1 MNLTFSYLVTRFFSS
16 YLANERNLAQNTIA
30 SYSDCM
36 RLLID
41 YACTHL
47 AVSADK
53 LRTEMFTRDLV
64 LGFLNSIE
72 SVRNNSAA
80 TRNQRLTAIKTF
92 FQFLARTAPELM
104 HINECIQA
112 IRPKSTDHKPPPS
125 LTRAE
130 VDAIIAVIASDTL
143 LGARDRALVQ
153 TCYNTGARVQEIA
166 DLKIADVRVDGPP
179 TVTLTGKG
187 RKCRTIPLW
196 PETVHMIQH
205 YLELREQMGIQSD
218 HLFIS
223 NRGTPLTRFGISRR
237 ITLHAQR
244 ATRTCPS
251 LGDRPVTPHVF
262 RHTTA
267 LHLLEATGD
276 ITIARDWLGHADM
289 KTTSQYIEVSV
300 ERKRQALD
308 KVPAPAS
315 SGQAQPAKWRTSP
328 LLDFLTKLSRTTRYV
343 AQSRQPTD
351 ALTNDPA
358 DSAT

>member
-1 MNLTFSYLVTRFFSS
+1 MNLTFSYLVTRFFVSH
-16 YLANERNLAQNTIA
+16 LANERNLTENTIA

-47 AVSADK
+47 KVTVDK
-53 LRTEMFTRDLV
+53 LKTEMFTRDLV
-64 LGFLNSIE
+64 LGFLDSLE

-92 FQFLARTAPELM
+92 FQFLARTAPELL
-104 HINECIQA
+104 HLNECIQA

-125 LTRAE
+125 LTAAE
-130 VDAIIAVIASDTL
+130 VDAIIAVIAPDTL

-179 TVTLTGKG
+179 TATLTGKG

-205 YLELREQMGIQSD
+205 YLQLREQMGIESD
-218 HLFIS
+218 HLFIN
-223 NRGTPLTRFGISRR
+223 NRGNPLTRFGISRR
-237 ITLHAQR
+237 IALHAQR

-251 LGDRPVTPHVF
+251 LADRPITPHVF

-289 KTTSQYIEVSV
+289 KTTSQYIEVSI
-300 ERKRQALD
+300 ERKRKALD
-308 KVPAPAS
+308 RVPAPTS
-315 SGQAQPAKWRTSP
+315 SGQTQPAKWQIPP
-328 LLDFLTKLSRTTRYV
+328 LLDFLTKLSRKTRYV
-343 AQSRQPTD
+343 EQPRQLTD
-351 ALTNDPA
+351 ALTHSSEN
-358 DSAT
+358 SAT

>member
-1 MNLTFSYLVTRFFSS
+1 MNLTFSYLVTRFFIS
-16 YLANERNLAQNTIA
+16 YLANERNLSENTIA

-41 YACTHL
+41 YACNHL

-53 LRTEMFTRDLV
+53 LKTEMFTRDLV
-64 LGFLNSIE
+64 LRFLDSLEVIG
-72 SVRNNSAA
+72 NNSAA

-92 FQFLARTAPELM
+92 FQFLARTAPEFM
-104 HINECIQA
+104 HLNECIQA
-112 IRPKSTDHKPPPS
+112 IRPKSTEHEPPPS
-125 LTRAE
+125 LTSAE
-130 VDAIIAVIASDTL
+130 IDAIIAAIAPDTL

-166 DLKIADVRVDGPP
+166 DLRIADVRVDGPP

-187 RKCRTIPLW
+187 RKCRTVPLW

-223 NRGTPLTRFGISRR
+223 NRRTPLTRFGISRR
-237 ITLHAQR
+237 ITLHTQR

-251 LGDRPVTPHVF
+251 LDNRPVTPHVF

-276 ITIARDWLGHADM
+276 IAIARDWLGHADM
-289 KTTSQYIEVSV
+289 KTTSQYIEVSL

-308 KVPAPAS
+308 KVPAPTN
-315 SGQAQPAKWRTSP
+315 SGQTEPAKRQTSP
-328 LLDFLTKLSRTTRYV
+328 LLDFLTKLSRKTRYV
-343 AQSRQPTD
+343 AQSTQPTD

-358 DSAT
+358 GSAT